1 MAQPIPANSPLSDK
15 AMKRIG
21 IYGWIVGLLMWT
33 PSSWAFT
40 KVGTTVATFLKLGT
54 DARAM
59 AMGNAYVAV
68 STGPESFYWN
78 PAGSAWSPITAAKMG
93 YTQWFAGIR
102 LLDVSAMTPVNRYAV
117 VGIGIMSVNSGL
129 MEVTTLE
136 HPDGTGRMFSYTGT
150 AVALYASQR
159 VYSRLS
165 VGGAVK
171 WIEEGIDH
179 STAAGFAMDFGLR
192 FDAGWHGL
200 VLAMGFSNFGE
211 RLRMNG
217 ENLKIQVD
225 PNPEFGGNPEANARL
240 VTSDW
245 ALPTQFRVGLA
256 WYPLEGV
263 PWLVAIDGVH
273 PSDHEERIHVGMEYP
288 LGPLALR
295 WGYQFRSDVGGLTF
309 GFGFQSQKPRYRI
322 GLDYAYQDMGILGG
336 VHRLTLSVIR

>member
-1 MAQPIPANSPLSDK
+1 
-15 AMKRIG
+15 MKRLSILG
-21 IYGWIVGLLMWT
+21 ILWILWGPMG
-33 PSSWAFT
+33 SAWAFT

-68 STGPESFYWN
+68 ATGPESFYWN
-78 PAGSAWSPITAAKMG
+78 PAGSAWNPKSAAKMG

-102 LLDVSAMTPVNRYAV
+102 LLAASAMMPVSRYAV
-117 VGIGIMSVNSGL
+117 VGVGVMAVNSGP

-136 HPDGTGRMFSYTGT
+136 HPEGTGRTFSYTGT
-150 AVALYASQR
+150 AVSLFASQR
-159 VYSRLS
+159 VYTRLS

-171 WIEEGIDH
+171 VIQEGIDH
-179 STAAGFAMDFGLR
+179 SSAMGLALDFGLR

-200 VLAMGFSNFGE
+200 VLAMGFYNFGE
-211 RLRMNG
+211 RMRIDG

-225 PNPEFGGNPEANARL
+225 PNPDYGGNPEASARL

-245 ALPTQFRVGLA
+245 ALPTQFRVGIA
-256 WYPLEGV
+256 WYPFQGV
-263 PWLVAIDGVH
+263 PFLVAIDGVH
-273 PSDHEERIHVGMEYP
+273 PSDHEEQVHLGLEYP

-309 GFGFQSQKPRYRI
+309 GFGFATQKPRYQI
-322 GLDYAYQDMGILGG
+322 GLDYAYQDLGILGG
-336 VHRLTLSVIR
+336 VHRFTLSVTR